1 MALNALGGDPC
12 SKLNSATYPDLW
24 LPTGGG
30 ATANAQNFSRIASAG
45 ITKTFSQVL
54 GTISDKTNP
63 LLNTLEATSTYRLLQ
78 YMSGGGVSP
87 VAPTLDSFL
96 LKTTSGAI
104 QTIIDTF
111 IVGSTPGIGK
121 GASYTYGGVLTDAN
135 IDTVRDSIIS
145 SGYLLTPQEIVID
158 SQLTITD
165 TASVA
170 TNNASLVFLS
180 KLEQTGRLSAA
191 QRARKS
197 ALETKNLRF
206 YAAFLA
212 EYCFYRTRYQWL
224 LTQYFNIYNTS
235 TNTYISPSQSI
246 PQGPVLLF
254 SGQGSGTNVALNQW
268 SGNFLSQAD
277 YLKGIAYHM
286 AVINTRM
293 TDLRRLLNSINVYYS
308 QVFNQVQSTINSN
321 SSIGSNADLQQTITA
336 LQSSSKEAK
345 KYLDEA
351 QFSEGVMKYTQEKNR
366 YSNILLSLY
375 AVLNVAALA
384 MIYKLK

>member
-12 SKLNSATYPDLW
+12 SKLNSASYPDLW
-24 LPTGGG
+24 LPTG
-30 ATANAQNFSRIASAG
+30 ANANAQNFTRIAAAG

-54 GTISDKTNP
+54 GTITDKTNP
-63 LLNTLEATSTYRLLQ
+63 LLTSLEATSSYRLLQ

-87 VAPTLDSFL
+87 VAPALDSFL
-96 LKTTSGAI
+96 LKTSSGTI
-104 QTIIDTF
+104 QTIVDTF
-111 IVGSTPGIGK
+111 IVGSTPGIGR
-121 GASYTYGGVLTDAN
+121 GAAYTYGNVLTDAN
-135 IDTVRDSIIS
+135 VDAVRDAIIN
-145 SGYLLTPQEIVID
+145 SGYLLKPEEIVID
-158 SQLTITD
+158 SQLTVTD
-165 TASVA
+165 TATVA
-170 TNNASLVFLS
+170 TNSASLVFLS
-180 KLEQTGRLSAA
+180 KLEQSTGLSTA
-191 QRARKS
+191 QKARKS
-197 ALETKNLRF
+197 ALESKNLRF

-224 LTQYFNIYNTS
+224 LTQYFNIYNTM
-235 TNTYISPSQSI
+235 TTAYTSPPNI
-246 PQGPVLLF
+246 DQGPKALF
-254 SGQGSGTNVALNQW
+254 TGQGSGTNVAPNQW
-268 SGNFLSQAD
+268 SGSFLSQAD

-321 SSIGSNADLQQTITA
+321 SSIGSNTDLQQTITA

-351 QFSEGVMKYTQEKNR
+351 QFREGVMKYTQEKNR
-366 YSNILLSLY
+366 YANILLSLY